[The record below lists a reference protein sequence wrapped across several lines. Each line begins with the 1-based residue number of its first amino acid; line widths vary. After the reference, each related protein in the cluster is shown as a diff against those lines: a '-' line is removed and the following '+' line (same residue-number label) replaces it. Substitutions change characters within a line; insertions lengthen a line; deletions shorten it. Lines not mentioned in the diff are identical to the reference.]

1 MRHESERES
10 ARATGGRTRFFAP
23 HPNPDRS
30 RSAEQQSVGCRLM
43 VRGRR
48 AQSQWTLSRQM
59 ARRASVSAT
68 LASPT
73 WTTVVMETHS
83 MRQSWMP
90 PSSATL
96 SRRYE
101 RVGCTC
107 RAASSLNSRG
117 GGLRMYPHSRRPW
130 MMRCGV
136 RGPHFTCCWIE
147 QFALHGLWL
156 LYCLSLVALQC
167 KCRI

>member
-30 RSAEQQSVGCRLM
+30 RSAEQQRVGCRLM

-107 RAASSLNSRG
+107 RTASSLNSRVEVCACIHT
-117 GGLRMYPHSRRPW
+117 LAPPVEYEMWSERTTLHMLLDRAICSPRPE
-130 MMRCGV
+130 RLFSFIVLVC
-136 RGPHFTCCWIE
+136 
-147 QFALHGLWL
+147 LW
-156 LYCLSLVALQC
+156 
-167 KCRI
+167 